1 MPLFLRY
8 SQLTGWQILN
18 WLRSSMSRLHFC
30 GNLERLYFC
39 SNFFWPSSIYFE
51 SGHFHFFWQK
61 TQSQAHL
68 LSSFGRM
75 FLKESFCRKLCLLF
89 LEILTSKQMLQASL
103 PFFFKDFKEKD
114 VEFLTEQIHQKDANK
129 WAIVLQ
135 RNMFFPF
142 QLSFWQFPFF

>member
-1 MPLFLRY
+1 
-8 SQLTGWQILN
+8 
-18 WLRSSMSRLHFC
+18 
-30 GNLERLYFC
+30 
-39 SNFFWPSSIYFE
+39 
-51 SGHFHFFWQK
+51 
-61 TQSQAHL
+61 
-68 LSSFGRM
+68 M

-135 RNMFFPF
+135 RKMVFSVSTFILAISIFLGTAKFSLIFKETAYCFNS
-142 QLSFWQFPFF
+142 LI